1 MIDAQ
6 MESSAKRPLPDL
18 KLAIGNNLR
27 TKNIS
32 HFATQNINLDPSL
45 VDRNQN
51 PPAQATV

>member
-45 VDRNQN
+45 IDRSQN
-51 PPAQATV
+51 PPTPATV

>member
-45 VDRNQN
+45 VDRRLN
-51 PPAQATV
+51 PPAPATV

>member
-45 VDRNQN
+45 VDRSQN
-51 PPAQATV
+51 PPAPATV